1 MTKTLSAK
9 IIILL
14 VMLTGCQNY
23 NYASEMDFEPADYV
37 DPIIG
42 THDMG
47 HCYPGATVPFGMVQL
62 SPDTDIQ
69 PFSLGQGYNPETY
82 AYCAGYQYHDNT
94 IVGFSHTHF
103 SGTGHSD
110 LGDLLVMP
118 TVGELQLEPGTKEA
132 PETGYRS
139 RFSHDKETAKAGYYA
154 VHLDDYNVDV
164 ELTTTERVGIHKITF
179 PRGSQAHIIL
189 DLTAGIYNY
198 DGKVV
203 WSSVRVENDHLITG
217 YRQTNGW
224 ARTRYVFFAM
234 EFSEPFISYGLK
246 NDEREVYNGWWG
258 KFKQN
263 ENFPERTG
271 KKLKCHFDFDTKTN
285 PEVMIKVA
293 LSPVSSQGALDNLRE
308 EAPEWDFDKVA
319 DSARDKWN
327 KELSKIQVSGTK
339 ERMVSFYT
347 ALYHSFLSPIIY
359 ADVDGSYRGL
369 DQNIHKP
376 NNFTNYT
383 IFSLWDTYR
392 ALHPLFTIVQQQ
404 RTSDMVNSLL
414 AHYQQSVHKILPIW
428 SHYANENWCMI
439 GYHAVPVI
447 VDAFMKGIG
456 GFDKET
462 AFEAVVSSATY
473 EPYDGIEY
481 YEKYGYVPED
491 KNSSSASKTLE
502 YAYDDWTIAQ
512 FAEKLGKKDL
522 ANEFIKR
529 ANNYKNIFDPETCF
543 IRARLSNGSFKTPF
557 NPMSTHGQ
565 GYIEGNAWN
574 YSLYVPQDPK
584 GFIKLLG
591 GDQKLVTWLDTLFTM
606 EVSDEDIADSEDVTR
621 VGMIGNYVHGNEPSH
636 HVPYLY
642 CYAGQPWK
650 TQERIHQIVNTM
662 YKPTFDGLCGND
674 DCGQM
679 SAWYIFSSMGF
690 YPVAPGSNQ
699 YVIGSPCIDKAV
711 INLENN
717 KQFAIEAKG
726 LTTESIYIQSVTLN
740 GKPLNRCYLWHKEI
754 VDGGRLTF
762 NMGPVPNKEWA
773 ISQEA
778 RPYSMTK

>member
-1 MTKTLSAK
+1 MKRLFCAALM
-9 IIILL
+9 IFGMFLA
-14 VMLTGCQNY
+14 GCQNFSSSCSMEI
-23 NYASEMDFEPADYV
+23 NPVDYV

-69 PFSLGQGYNPETY
+69 PYSLGRGYNPNAY
-82 AYCAGYQYHDNT
+82 AYCAGYQYHDTT

-118 TVGELQLEPGTKEA
+118 TVGPLQLEPGTMQE
-132 PETGYRS
+132 PDTGYRS
-139 RFSHDKETAKAGYYA
+139 RFSHDKETAKPGYYS
-154 VHLDDYNVDV
+154 VHLDDYDIDV
-164 ELTTTERVGIHKITF
+164 ELTASERVGLHKITF
-179 PRGSQAHIIL
+179 PKDSQAHVIL

-198 DGKVV
+198 EGKVV

-217 YRQTNGW
+217 FRQTNGW

-234 EFSEPFISYGLK
+234 EFSQPFTSYGLK
-246 NDEREVYNGWWG
+246 NDDKEIYNGWWR
-258 KFKQN
+258 KFKLDD
-263 ENFPERTG
+263 NFPERTG
-271 KKLKCHFDFDTKTN
+271 KKMKCHFDFDTRAN
-285 PEVMIKVA
+285 SEVLVKVA
-293 LSPVSSQGALDNLRE
+293 LSPVSADGALNNLKAE
-308 EAPEWDFDKVA
+308 MPGWNFDKVA
-319 DSARDKWN
+319 ASARDKWN
-327 KELSKIQVSGTK
+327 KELSKVQIAGSK
-339 ERMVSFYT
+339 DRMISFYT
-347 ALYHSFLSPIIY
+347 SLYHSFLSPIIY
-359 ADVDGSYRGL
+359 ADVDGQYRGL

-376 NNFTNYT
+376 DDFTNYT

-392 ALHPLFTIVQQQ
+392 ALHPFFTIVQQE
-404 RTSDMVNSLL
+404 RTSDMVNSML
-414 AHYQQSVHKILPIW
+414 AHYQQSVHKILPVW

-447 VDAFMKGIG
+447 VDAYMKGLG
-456 GFDKET
+456 GFDIDT

-473 EPYDGIEY
+473 GPYDGIAA

-491 KNSSSASKTLE
+491 KSGSSASKTLE

-512 FAEKLGKKDL
+512 FAKSLGKQDIADKFL
-522 ANEFIKR
+522 KR
-529 ANNYKNIFDPETCF
+529 ANSYKNIFDPETGF
-543 IRARLSNGSFKTPF
+543 IRAKMSDGSFKGSF
-557 NPMSTHGQ
+557 DPMSTHGQ

-574 YSLYVPQDPK
+574 YSLYVPHDPK
-584 GFIKLLG
+584 GFIELLG

-606 EVSDEDIADSEDVTR
+606 EVSDEDIAGSEDVTR

-650 TQERIHQIVNTM
+650 TQERVHQIVNTM
-662 YKPTFDGLCGND
+662 YKPAFDGLCGND

-679 SAWYIFSSMGF
+679 SAWYLFSCLGF

-699 YVIGSPCIDKAV
+699 YVIGSPCVEKAL

-717 KQFAIEAKG
+717 KQFIMEANN
-726 LTTESIYIQSVTLN
+726 LTPDNIYIQSVTLN

-754 VDGGRLTF
+754 VDGGKLIF
-762 NMGPVPNKEWA
+762 NMGSVPNKKWA
-773 ISQEA
+773 VSQDA
-778 RPYSMTK
+778 RPYSMSK

>member
-1 MTKTLSAK
+1 MKNHIKISA
-9 IIILL
+9 ILFGL
-14 VMLTGCQNY
+14 ILTACQ
-23 NYASEMDFEPADYV
+23 ASNNVSNPAPDLCEYV
-37 DPIIG
+37 NPIIG

-69 PFSLGQGYNPETY
+69 PYSLGRGYNPKAY
-82 AYCAGYQYHDNT
+82 AYCAGYQYHDST
-94 IVGFSHTHF
+94 IAGFSHTHF

-110 LGDLLVMP
+110 LGDLLIMP
-118 TVGELQLEPGTKEA
+118 TTGPIQLTPGTMEA

-139 RFSHDKETAKAGYYA
+139 RFSHDRETASPGYYS
-154 VHLDDYNVDV
+154 VHLDDYNIDV
-164 ELTTTERVGIHKITF
+164 ELTATERVGMHKITF
-179 PRGSQAHIIL
+179 PKGSDAHIIL
-189 DLTAGIYNY
+189 DMTAGIYNY

-203 WSSVRVENDHLITG
+203 WSSVRVENDHLVTG
-217 YRQTNGW
+217 FLQTNGW

-234 EFSEPFISYGLK
+234 EFSRPLSSYSLK
-246 NDEREVYNGWWG
+246 NDEKEIYSGWWG
-258 KFKQN
+258 KFDQN
-263 ENFPERTG
+263 NNFPERTG
-271 KKLKCHFDFDTKTN
+271 KKIKCCFNFDTQTD

-293 LSPVSSQGALDNLRE
+293 LSPVSTAGALNNLRSE
-308 EAPEWDFDKVA
+308 MPEWDFAKLSA
-319 DSARDKWN
+319 AARDKWN
-327 KELSKIQVSGTK
+327 KELAKIQVTGTK
-339 ERMVSFYT
+339 DRMVSFYT

-359 ADVDGSYRGL
+359 ADIDGQYRGL

-376 NNFTNYT
+376 SDFTNYT

-392 ALHPLFTIVQQQ
+392 ALHPLFTIIQQE
-404 RTSDMVNSLL
+404 RTSDMINSML

-447 VDAFMKGIG
+447 VDAYMKGIS
-456 GFDKET
+456 GFDIDK

-473 EPYDGIEY
+473 GPYDGIEY

-512 FAEKLGKKDL
+512 FAEKLGKQDIARDFL
-522 ANEFIKR
+522 KR
-529 ANNYKNIFDPETCF
+529 ANSYKNLFDPETGF
-543 IRARLSNGSFKTPF
+543 IRAKLSDGSFKTPF

-574 YSLYVPQDPK
+574 YSLYVPHDPK
-584 GFIKLLG
+584 GFIELLG
-591 GDQKLVTWLDTLFTM
+591 GNERLVTWLDTLFTM
-606 EVSDEDIADSEDVTR
+606 EVSDEDIAGSEDVTR

-650 TQERIHQIVNTM
+650 TQERVHQIVNTM
-662 YKPTFDGLCGND
+662 YKPTYDGLCGND

-679 SAWYIFSSMGF
+679 SAWYIFSSLGF

-699 YVIGSPCIDKAV
+699 YVIGSPCVDKAI

-717 KQFAIEAKG
+717 KQFIIEADN
-726 LTTESIYIQSVTLN
+726 LSPENIYIQSVMLN
-740 GKPLNRCYLWHKEI
+740 DKPLERCYLWHNEI
-754 VDGGRLTF
+754 VEGGKLIF
-762 NMGPVPNKEWA
+762 NMGPVPNQNWG
-773 ISQEA
+773 ISPNA
-778 RPYSMTK
+778 LPYSMTK